1 MAKESPGIGHN
12 LTEIKKKVQFAIS
25 SVKDLKAERAET
37 NAGIANIRASMEA
50 LGIKKAAFDMAMRY
64 LEWEP
69 EKREGFDLAY
79 AIVREA
85 GGLPM
90 AEDLFAAAERLEKEA
105 AEKAAETAKQTDA
118 DAVFAKKAKGP
129 DAAGMAKVMQ

>member
-1 MAKESPGIGHN
+1 MPSEIGHN
-12 LTEIKKKVQFAIS
+12 ITELKKKVAKAIQ
-25 SVKDLKAERAET
+25 SVKSLKEERTET
-37 NAGIANIRASMEA
+37 NAAIAEVRASMEA
-50 LGIKKAAFDMAMRY
+50 AGIHKAAFDMAMRY
-64 LEWEP
+64 LAWEP

-79 AIVREA
+79 AICREA

-105 AEKAAETAKQTDA
+105 AERAAETAKQTDA